1 MRINGGLGAETEA
14 SEGEQATE
22 EAQLALKV
30 PTQKNANESAR
41 EIRIW
46 CFSLAGVALFPQDGL
61 DYSFCSYNWSAPNE
75 EMIFNNNQTFAAIA
89 KKTFVFSPCRRRRV
103 G

>member
-30 PTQKNANESAR
+30 PTQNANESAR
-41 EIRIW
+41 EFRIW

-61 DYSFCSYNWSAPNE
+61 HYSFCSYDWSA
-75 EMIFNNNQTFAAIA
+75 
-89 KKTFVFSPCRRRRV
+89 KRRDDFQKQSDIRCYR
-103 G
+103 

>member
-30 PTQKNANESAR
+30 PTQKTRTNPLGKSESGA
-41 EIRIW
+41 
-46 CFSLAGVALFPQDGL
+46 FPKLGVHSFPKTGL
-61 DYSFCSYNWSAPNE
+61 IIHFVAT
-75 EMIFNNNQTFAAIA
+75 IGVHQT
-89 KKTFVFSPCRRRRV
+89 KR
-103 G
+103 